1 MEAPQS
7 RVRCLAGARD
17 RLRLG
22 PSHTDLSTKLP
33 PRSQAPFGV
42 CSTQGREPVS
52 GRARSWFPRRAGV
65 FRRGRA
71 CPVPLASVLLA
82 GTAWL
87 AAAGF
92 GSEEQP
98 ESQPPVR
105 SVRDGVYTE
114 AQAARGK
121 TVYLEQCVECHK
133 EDLRG
138 DQQMTPS
145 LVGIAFTFR
154 WKDKK
159 LYDYLVGMR
168 NTMPQGA
175 PGKLERRD
183 LRRPRRLP
191 AVGDR
196 LSRRGPGAPHGR
208 GRTQGDCHRGTKP
221 GRLTASAVLGAS
233 LPGLYPEI

>member
-1 MEAPQS
+1 MTRSGFPP
-7 RVRCLAGARD
+7 RAGA
-17 RLRLG
+17 
-22 PSHTDLSTKLP
+22 
-33 PRSQAPFGV
+33 
-42 CSTQGREPVS
+42 
-52 GRARSWFPRRAGV
+52 

-71 CPVPLASVLLA
+71 CPVPLVSVLLA
-82 GTAWL
+82 GAAWL

-98 ESQPPVR
+98 ETQPTVR

-159 LYDYLVGMR
+159 LYDYFVGMR

-175 PGKLERRD
+175 PGSLSEETYAELVAYLLSEIGYPAGD
-183 LRRPRRLP
+183 EELPTDADALREI
-191 AVGDR
+191 AIE
-196 LSRRGPGAPHGR
+196 APSP
-208 GRTQGDCHRGTKP
+208 D
-221 GRLTASAVLGAS
+221 A
-233 LPGLYPEI
+233 